1 MRVLV
6 VGGGGREHAL
16 VWALAASPLCRAI
29 FAAPG
34 NGGIAALA
42 ECLPVGAGDIGGLV
56 AAARRKAIDLVVV
69 GPEAPLAEGLVDRLA
84 EQGIAAFGPSRTAA
98 RLEASKGF
106 AKALCGRHGI
116 PTAAYRRFTESAPAL
131 AYLRTAG
138 APIVVKADGL
148 AAGKGVTV
156 ATNLQQAER
165 AVVEALDEGRFGAAG
180 AAVVIEEFLEGEE
193 ASLHALVDG
202 TALLPLAG
210 AQDYKQVGEG
220 GRGANTGGMGSL
232 SPAPVLDAAMTRR
245 VLDEILR
252 PTAAAMAA
260 EGAPFRGVLYAG
272 LMITRTGPKLIEY
285 NVRFGDPECQVLCA
299 RLKSD
304 LLPVLAAAARGQL
317 DRVALEW
324 HDRAALCV
332 VVAASGYPG
341 SYDKGSVVGGLA
353 AAGALPDVEI
363 FHAGTR
369 RSPSGRILADG
380 GRVLGVTATAPSLA
394 GARAQAYAAVDRLD
408 WPQGFCRRDIG
419 WRALNGARGKVA

>member
-16 VWALAASPLCRAI
+16 VWALAASPRCRTI

-42 ECLPVGAGDIGGLV
+42 ECLPVGAEDIEGLV
-56 AAARRKAIDLVVV
+56 AAARGKAVDLVVV
-69 GPEAPLAEGLVDRLA
+69 GPEAPLAKGLVDRLA
-84 EQGIAAFGPSRTAA
+84 EQGIAAFGPSRAAA

-106 AKALCGRHGI
+106 AKALCHRHGI

-156 ATNLQQAER
+156 AMSRQQAGR
-165 AVVEALDEGRFGAAG
+165 AVVEALDEGRFGTAG
-180 AAVVIEEFLEGEE
+180 AAVIIEEFLEGEE
-193 ASLHALVDG
+193 VSFHALVDG
-202 TALLPLAG
+202 TTVLPLAG

-220 GRGANTGGMGSL
+220 DRGANTGGMGSL
-232 SPAPVLDAAMTRR
+232 SPTPVLDAAMTRR

-252 PTAAAMAA
+252 PTAAAMVA
-260 EGAPFRGVLYAG
+260 EDAPFRGTLYAG

-304 LLPVLAAAARGQL
+304 LLPVLAAAAQGQL
-317 DRVALEW
+317 DRVGLEW

-353 AAGALPDVEI
+353 AAGALPNVEI

-369 RSPSGRILADG
+369 RSQAGEILADG
-380 GRVLGVTATAPSLA
+380 GRVLGVTATAASLA
-394 GARAQAYAAVDRLD
+394 GARTQAYAAVDRLD

-419 WRALNGARGKVA
+419 WRALKQA